1 MASTG
6 EAAALQAPI
15 FNRLRDY
22 LSGDVQDNGRCAGD
36 RYCMIRFR
44 QWINEQKPSSHQIR
58 IAKNIFDEYVDGLGM
73 GKKRARTHRR
83 STHRRSTQRPRN
95 HRRRTHR
102 SHKKRKKSRKR

>member
-1 MASTG
+1 MTSAG

-22 LSGDVQDNGRCAGD
+22 LSGDVQDNGRCGGD

-44 QWINEQKPSSHQIR
+44 HWINEQKPSPHQIR
-58 IAKNIFDEYVDGLGM
+58 IAKNIFDEYVYGIGM
-73 GKKRARTHRR
+73 GKKRSRRHRR
-83 STHRRSTQRPRN
+83 RTQRPRN

>member
-58 IAKNIFDEYVDGLGM
+58 IAKNIFGEYVYESGM

-83 STHRRSTQRPRN
+83 STHRRS
-95 HRRRTHR
+95 RRRRRAHR